1 MSNICDFCGGRVNS
15 TANSNVYMCK
25 TTEYSTDDDEY
36 SMLHKECI
44 ASVFRN
50 LPVGFFEPFPVLR
63 TLIVLVYDFEC
74 ETLHI
79 EKFTVD
85 PHCRKHGM
93 YMSWFGGKGLHY
105 EDIICSKRTIGCEL
119 ELSCMYVAGVLHGP
133 CTHFREGL
141 TAETVKYLNGSVVA
155 RCC

>member
-1 MSNICDFCGGRVNS
+1 MSNVCDFCGLS
-15 TANSNVYMCK
+15 ADAITNVYMCK
-25 TTEYSTDDDEY
+25 TTENYADDEH
-36 SMLHKECI
+36 SILHKECV

>member
-1 MSNICDFCGGRVNS
+1 MYMSNICDFCGGRVNS
-15 TANSNVYMCK
+15 GANSNVYMCK
-25 TTEYSTDDDEY
+25 TTEYATDDEY
-36 SMLHKECI
+36 SMLHKECV
-44 ASVFRN
+44 ASI
-50 LPVGFFEPFPVLR
+50 LPCGFFEPFPILR

-105 EDIICSKRTIGCEL
+105 EDIICSKRTIGCEW